1 MKITWAAREDGSG
14 ALRSPQKCFGIF
26 PRVICGKVS
35 AARVP
40 APMPI
45 SIVVSESFVALPL
58 ALALGARSVR
68 LASVGTTQTRRD
80 HSVTTPSSEVSSG
93 SPVFVTTHWSVVLS
107 ARQKDSPQSLV
118 ALETL
123 CRTYW
128 YPLYAYVRR
137 QGHSPHDAQ
146 DLTQEFFARLLE
158 KDYLKAA
165 AQEKGRFRTFLIVA
179 LKRFLAN
186 EWDRLRAQKRGGG
199 VRAVSLD
206 TELAEQRY
214 QVEPLADASADRV
227 FERRWALTLLDH
239 TMARLREEFTSAGK
253 AKEFDLLK
261 ACLTA
266 ERGEISYGQIAAGLG
281 MSENTA
287 RVAVH
292 RLRRRFREVFR
303 EEIAHT
309 VSRPEEMEEEVRYLM
324 SVLAE

>member
-1 MKITWAAREDGSG
+1 MAAPG
-14 ALRSPQKCFGIF
+14 APSSP
-26 PRVICGKVS
+26 
-35 AARVP
+35 
-40 APMPI
+40 
-45 SIVVSESFVALPL
+45 
-58 ALALGARSVR
+58 ALALQGCRAR
-68 LASVGTTQTRRD
+68 LARVSTSQTGTGQ
-80 HSVTTPSSEVSSG
+80 SPATPSSEVG
-93 SPVFVTTHWSVVLS
+93 ARSPVFVTTHWSVVLS
-107 ARQKDSPQSLV
+107 ARQKDSPRSSD

-137 QGHSPHDAQ
+137 QGHSPPDAQ
-146 DLTQEFFARLLE
+146 DLTQEFFARLLQ

-186 EWDRLRAQKRGGG
+186 EWDRARAQKRGGG
-199 VRAVSLD
+199 QLAVPLD

-214 QVEPLADASADRV
+214 LGEPLESATADRV
-227 FERRWALTLLDH
+227 FERRWALTLLDR
-239 TMARLREEFTSAGK
+239 TMARLREEFTGAGK
-253 AKEFDLLK
+253 AEEFDRLK
-261 ACLTA
+261 VCLTA
-266 ERGEISYGQIAAGLG
+266 ERGEISYAEIAAALA
-281 MSENTA
+281 MSESTA

-309 VSRPEEMEEEVRYLM
+309 VSGPEEIEEEVRYLM